1 MTAEKAAKPKK
12 KKKAK
17 KPSDEQVQGRRDL
30 MKALTFCIG
39 AVIIVRSFIFEPFKI
54 PTSSMVPTLQIGDH
68 IFVSKYNYGLSLP
81 FTRFLFLQWSGPE
94 RGDVIVFLFPK
105 DESVHYIKRV
115 LGVPGDKIQFRGKE
129 ILVNGEVVP
138 KEKVEDAAELE
149 RVSDGSEDVEVYRE
163 TIGGTDHYVRYST
176 KKHHQLL
183 RIEQE
188 EVVPEGHYYV
198 VGDNRDE
205 SYDSRSWGLVPRN
218 YIKGKAQAVWLSLD
232 QSQPWGSDKIRW
244 ARTGTAIR

>member
-1 MTAEKAAKPKK
+1 MAEEAKKK
-12 KKKAK
+12 STKKKAK
-17 KPSDEQVQGRRDL
+17 PTAEQVQGRREL
-30 MKALTFCIG
+30 MKALGFCIA

-68 IFVSKYNYGLSLP
+68 IFVSKYNYGFSIP
-81 FTRFLFLQWSGPE
+81 FTRILFAKWGGPA

-115 LGVPGDKIQFRGKE
+115 LGVPGDKIQFKGKE
-129 ILVNGEVVP
+129 ILINGEEIP
-138 KEKVEDAAELE
+138 KEKVEDPEILK
-149 RVSDGSEDVEVYRE
+149 RLTDGTDSVEVYRE
-163 TIGGTDHYVRYST
+163 TISGKDHYVRYST

-188 EVVPEGHYYV
+188 EVVPEGHYFV

-218 YIKGKAQAVWLSLD
+218 YIKGKAQAIWLSLD
-232 QSQPWGSDKIRW
+232 PGESWGTDKIRW
-244 ARTGTAIR
+244 NRTGIAIH